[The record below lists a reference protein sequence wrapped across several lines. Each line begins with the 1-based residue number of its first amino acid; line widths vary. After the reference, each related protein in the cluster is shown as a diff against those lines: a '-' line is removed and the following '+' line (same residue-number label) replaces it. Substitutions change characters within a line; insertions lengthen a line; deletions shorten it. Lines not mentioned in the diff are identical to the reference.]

1 MNLQTWFNKGNSRR
15 FHRVNIPVQCF
26 ITPKEPIYQRQI
38 FALGID
44 YYPESKQRE
53 IKKKKVELANRLEH
67 LPAENK
73 QIVQS
78 VFGAIEHYFEIFLEA
93 IIDASQGK
101 DPRQQSI
108 HWHSLVKTTQNIQ
121 EIEVLSVNSPK
132 TYQYLTQIS
141 KKFSTITT
149 ILVTSI
155 ERSSINHFSA
165 PQPLP
170 EVDFKID
177 QLCNTLNQPKYQ
189 RVALAQSIIHLN
201 QLLDLYLDIF
211 ANFYNDHFLKDYP
224 KLWPTREANISI
236 GGIAFMS
243 SKRLELFSR
252 VSVHLYFD
260 HQDIVLNFDGS
271 VVKVDKERDGERI
284 AINFELPESALQ
296 DELQQLIYQH
306 EVEETLA
313 IKLPF

>member
-1 MNLQTWFNKGNSRR
+1 M
-15 FHRVNIPVQCF
+15 PVQCF

-44 YYPESKQRE
+44 YTPESKQRE
-53 IKKKKVELANRLEH
+53 IKKKKVELENRLER
-67 LPAENK
+67 LPSENK
-73 QIVQS
+73 KVVQS
-78 VFGAIEHYFEIFLEA
+78 VFAAIEHYFEIFLEA
-93 IIDASQGK
+93 IIDASKGK

-132 TYQYLTQIS
+132 TYQYLTQIA
-141 KKFSTITT
+141 KKFSTFVT

-155 ERSSINHFSA
+155 ERSSINHFST
-165 PQPLP
+165 PQQLP

-177 QLCNTLNQPKYQ
+177 QLCTTLNQPKYQ

-224 KLWPTREANISI
+224 KLWPIRKANISI
-236 GGIAFMS
+236 GGIAFKS
-243 SKRLELFSR
+243 PKSFEQFSR

-271 VVKVDKERDGERI
+271 VIKVDKERDGERI
-284 AINFELPESALQ
+284 AINFELPESTLQ

-313 IKLPF
+313 IKLPL